1 MNWDDEGEKPKLTI
15 VLGAD
20 LERFTVAE
28 LDARIV
34 ALESEISRVRAE
46 IAAKKI
52 HAAAAAA
59 LFDE

>member
-1 MNWDDEGEKPKLTI
+1 MNWDDESAKPKLAV

-20 LERFTVAE
+20 LEPFAVTE

-34 ALESEISRVRAE
+34 ALEDEIKRARAE
-46 IAAKKI
+46 IAAKKA